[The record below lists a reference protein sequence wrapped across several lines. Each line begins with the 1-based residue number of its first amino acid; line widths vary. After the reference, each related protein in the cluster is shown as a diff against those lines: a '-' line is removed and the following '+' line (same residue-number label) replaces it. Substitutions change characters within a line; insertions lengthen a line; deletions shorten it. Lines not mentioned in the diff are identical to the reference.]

1 MNLNFQQIIENFR
14 KAFQSV
20 LSYRVLVTSP
30 TEKVADLPLAVIII
44 VALMAP
50 VASVII
56 ALIALL
62 TGHRPRLERDYIMR
76 T

>member
-1 MNLNFQQIIENFR
+1 MQNFR
-14 KAFQSV
+14 KAFQNV

-30 TEKVADLPLAVIII
+30 SEKVADLPLAVLII

-50 VASVII
+50 AASAII
-56 ALIALL
+56 TLIAIL

>member
-1 MNLNFQQIIENFR
+1 MNLNVQQIMQNFR
-14 KAFQSV
+14 KAFQNV

-30 TEKVADLPLAVIII
+30 SEKVADLPLAVLII

-50 VASVII
+50 GASVII

-62 TGHRPRLERDYIMR
+62 TGHRPRLERDYLLR